1 MNSSSPTLPEPPTT
15 PTPNRNWTQRWAE
28 LRPHPEQ
35 QRLWESE
42 ARFKIVP
49 AGRRSGKT
57 ELGKRRLVEHLFR
70 RTWHGQPGRYFA
82 AAPTR
87 DQAKRIFWRDLKALV
102 PRPWTRAISESEL
115 CVTTRRGA
123 ELWVVGL
130 DKAERIEGTPWDG
143 CVIDELANCKPG
155 IFYANIR
162 PALADRQ
169 GWAWLI
175 GVPDFDSPGQVE
187 YAQMYDVAR
196 SGADPEWE
204 GFNWPSADILPPEEV
219 ESARRRMDPL
229 LFDQEFGGKF
239 IKPGG
244 LAFPTFDYKTHVR
257 DDLAAYDP
265 ALPLCWALDFNVNPM
280 CSGVI
285 QHHGGEVRVLHEFSL
300 ADSSTDSACTAF
312 LEWLEAKGIDARG
325 RLAYYGDAT
334 GHARD
339 STSGTTDWRIVANRL
354 RNLSPACKVPTA
366 PFRVKDTVNS
376 VRAKLK
382 TAAGRVSLYVNS
394 QCRVLISDFQSALWP
409 SDMSECH
416 SLAWLRY
423 FVQYQYPV
431 LYDARYDG
439 RPAAVPQPA

>member
-1 MNSSSPTLPEPPTT
+1 MIPQITLKLT
-15 PTPNRNWTQRWAE
+15 PRWQP
-28 LRPHPEQ
+28 LRFHPEQ
-35 QRLWESE
+35 CRLEESA

-57 ELGKRRLVEHLFR
+57 EIAKRKSTLELWDCYVNPRPWPDPRF
-70 RTWHGQPGRYFA
+70 FC

-87 DQAKRIFWRDLKALV
+87 DQAKRIFWKDFKALV
-102 PRPWTRAISESEL
+102 PPRWVAKTYESDL
-115 CVTTRRGA
+115 CLITKWGA
-123 ELWVVGL
+123 ELWVLGL
-130 DKAERIEGTPWDG
+130 DKPERTEGTPWDG

-155 IFYANIR
+155 IWDANIR
-162 PALADRQ
+162 PALSDRQ

-187 YAQMYDVAR
+187 YARLHDMAR

-204 GFNWPSADILPPEEV
+204 AFSWGSADILPPAEV

-229 LFDQEFGGKF
+229 LFEQEYGGKF

-257 DDLAAYDP
+257 DDLAIYDP
-265 ALPLCWALDFNVNPM
+265 SLPLCWCLDFNVNPM

-285 QHHGGEVRVLHEFSL
+285 QHRNGLVKVIHEFSL
-300 ADSSTDSACTAF
+300 SDSSTDSACTAF
-312 LEWLEAKGIDARG
+312 LEWLDANGIDARG
-325 RLAYYGDAT
+325 RLSYYGDAT

-354 RNLSPACKVPTA
+354 RSLSPACKVPTA

-382 TAAGRVSLYVNS
+382 TAAGHVSLYVNS
-394 QCRVLISDFQSALWP
+394 QCRVLINDFQSALWP
-409 SDMSECH
+409 SDMEECH

-431 LYDARYDG
+431 LYDAVNAG
-439 RPAAVPQPA
+439 RVASVPQPA